1 MGKSQKEPMK
11 YRLEFNLVK
20 ILLNPKMTHVK
31 SNRRQDLN
39 RHMCY
44 RKKGLKIT
52 KSRKLYKMLN
62 SFTLE
67 KSFKKVDSKLK
78 KPHIKNIVPQQIFF
92 TLTYLTFKKL
102 QQKPPFPLFVRGC
115 FSEVNAKENILH
127 RKLSAH
133 FMKLR

>member
-11 YRLEFNLVK
+11 YRLEFSLVK

-39 RHMCY
+39 KHMCY

-67 KSFKKVDSKLK
+67 ISFKEVDSKLK
-78 KPHIKNIVPQQIFF
+78 KPQLKNLLPKQTFC
-92 TLTYLTFKKL
+92 TLTGLTSKNCSK
-102 QQKPPFPLFVRGC
+102 
-115 FSEVNAKENILH
+115 NH
-127 RKLSAH
+127 LSLSSFEAVSV
-133 FMKLR
+133 K